1 MSCAFLRS
9 SPASEDNLT
18 LAPGFTTLNDL
29 EISKK

>member
-1 MSCAFLRS
+1 MRHLRS
-9 SPASEDNLT
+9 FPASEDNLT